1 MKKIVYFLTFLFLF
15 SSYFMDLAFSECS
28 PLTPCCCQEH
38 PGGAEK
44 CFTQGLCCGY
54 GDEQFWDPVS
64 CFKFD
69 MWVEPR
75 STMFTVGRKTNV
87 NLYIHNLGIYP
98 DNYNLTYNITS
109 GNSALIKVDIAGFD
123 YVKDVGPKEIRVV
136 YPAITILES
145 GATGN
150 IFFNATSEGD
160 NRKQNNATLTILP
173 SDFPLSLPEFDFF
186 SLFVIVVLSG
196 IIYVYNKMRSL
207 K

>member
-1 MKKIVYFLTFLFLF
+1 
-15 SSYFMDLAFSECS
+15 
-28 PLTPCCCQEH
+28 
-38 PGGAEK
+38 
-44 CFTQGLCCGY
+44 
-54 GDEQFWDPVS
+54 
-64 CFKFD
+64 
-69 MWVEPR
+69 
-75 STMFTVGRKTNV
+75 MFTVGRKTNV
-87 NLYIHNLGIYP
+87 NLYIHNLGLYP